1 LIKNIMMTEINKT
14 NGSIINP
21 DNSNNKWVVDILNED
36 HLRLSESNQAKI
48 YGRAKLGKATK
59 ILMWAMRVYVV
70 LSFILIIAQIYISL
84 HSKS

>member
-1 LIKNIMMTEINKT
+1 MEKTEIT
-14 NGSIINP
+14 NGSTIKP
-21 DNSNNKWVVDILNED
+21 DNSNNKWVVDILKAD
-36 HLRLSESNQAKI
+36 HLRLAESSRAET

-70 LSFILIIAQIYISL
+70 LSFVLIIAQIYISL